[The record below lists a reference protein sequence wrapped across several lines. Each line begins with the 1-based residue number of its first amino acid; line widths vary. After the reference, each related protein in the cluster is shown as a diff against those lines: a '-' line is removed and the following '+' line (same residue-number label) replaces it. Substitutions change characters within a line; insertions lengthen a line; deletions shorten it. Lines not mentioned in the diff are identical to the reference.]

1 MSDREKAINI
11 IDSMPDSQMG
21 YILGMLQT
29 FKSALDEAADDV
41 YCERLYEDYLAD
53 NDSTKNDAVS
63 IEDFAKGLGINL

>member
-29 FKSALDEAADDV
+29 FKSAVDEATDDA
-41 YCERLYEDYLAD
+41 YCERLYENYLAD
-53 NDSTKNDAVS
+53 NDITKNDAVS
-63 IEDFAKGLGINL
+63 IEDFAKELGISL